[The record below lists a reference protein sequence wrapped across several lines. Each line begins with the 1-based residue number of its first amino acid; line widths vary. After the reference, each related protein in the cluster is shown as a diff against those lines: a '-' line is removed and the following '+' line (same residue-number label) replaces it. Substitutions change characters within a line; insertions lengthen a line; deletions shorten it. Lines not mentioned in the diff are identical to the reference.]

1 MAERWRPVVAPTE
14 FLSRQAKQSADTSH
28 NQNSVKQKQ
37 TREAAVCHVEATTGC
52 PYGIHFYLSKSKR
65 FVNN

>member
-1 MAERWRPVVAPTE
+1 MGRPYKIHTPPT
-14 FLSRQAKQSADTSH
+14 KQSADTSH

-37 TREAAVCHVEATTGC
+37 TIEAAVCHVEATTGC